1 MRLITNRTKGYLFSL
16 LATIAFA
23 NVYIFSKAA
32 LNEVSMP
39 QFWLYWFATAL
50 FFNFIFN
57 WRNGAFKLIRT
68 IEKQDAKRF
77 MFLGAL
83 EIVTSLTFFL
93 SIKMIHDPAV
103 TSLMGN
109 MFVVFLVVLGVIM
122 LKERFTRMESVGVVI
137 TIIGAFGVGYK
148 GGSTLGDF
156 FVPGTGIVILNTFLA
171 AFTSIIAKKAIH
183 RLSPAL
189 VNLNRSFFLFLFAV
203 IFFLSSG
210 DALFIPSSALLN
222 ILIGAVMGPV
232 TAILSVYYSFKYIE
246 ASRSSVIQGL
256 KGVFVLL
263 GSLLYFGLLPA
274 PVQLAGGIVSIIGV
288 LIMTTAKVKQK
299 GKKKAGDKAGL
310 L

>member
-1 MRLITNRTKGYLFSL
+1 MRIITNRTKGYLFSL

-23 NVYIFSKAA
+23 NVYIFGKAA
-32 LNEVSMP
+32 LNEVSMA
-39 QFWLYWFATAL
+39 QFWFYWFATAL

-57 WRNGAFKLIRT
+57 WRNGAFKLIKT
-68 IEKQDAKRF
+68 IQKEDIRRF
-77 MFLGAL
+77 MFLGVL
-83 EIVTSLTFFL
+83 EIVTSLTFFF

-103 TSLMGN
+103 TSFMGN
-109 MFVVFLVVLGVIM
+109 MFVVFLVILGVIM
-122 LKERFTRMESVGVVI
+122 LKERFTRMESFGVVI
-137 TIIGAFGVGYK
+137 TIIGAFAVGYK
-148 GGSTLGDF
+148 GGNSFGDF
-156 FVPGTGIVILNTFLA
+156 FVPGTGIVLLNTFLA

-189 VNLNRSFFLFLFAV
+189 VNLNRSFFLFLFAI
-203 IFFLSSG
+203 IFFLTSG

-274 PVQLAGGIVSIIGV
+274 PVQLAGGIVSVIGV
-288 LIMTTAKVKQK
+288 LIMTTSKLK
-299 GKKKAGDKAGL
+299 
-310 L
+310 